1 MCSSSGRNI
10 QSYGSKIKSL
20 KKLRKTLK
28 KEHTFVGHGDCQI
41 IPHLYEEFDI
51 STIANSLSGKFGFTL
66 YDVKKNKFYVV
77 RDHIGIIPVYMGRG
91 INGEFY
97 VCSEMKGFHDYAKTI
112 DILLPGS
119 IYLI

>member
-1 MCSSSGRNI
+1 MCCCSRRNI

-41 IPHLYEEFDI
+41 IPHLYVEFDI
-51 STIANSLSGKFGFTL
+51 NTIANSLSGKFGFTL

-77 RDHIGIIPVYMGRG
+77 RDHIGIIPVY
-91 INGEFY
+91 IFY
-97 VCSEMKGFHDYAKTI
+97 WFVTCVYYARKFKFYA
-112 DILLPGS
+112 DFE
-119 IYLI
+119 Y